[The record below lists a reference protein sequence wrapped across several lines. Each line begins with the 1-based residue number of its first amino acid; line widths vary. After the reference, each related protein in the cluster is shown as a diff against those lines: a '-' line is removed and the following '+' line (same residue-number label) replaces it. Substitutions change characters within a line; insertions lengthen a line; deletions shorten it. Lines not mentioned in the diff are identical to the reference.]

1 LSKFEDHSNYN
12 CCITLDNGEDFV
24 VFANWIHNNNLDQ
37 WHGWTCDAGHTRL
50 MIDKDLNVW
59 SGECKNDFFGRADEH
74 FYTNA
79 STVCKRKTC
88 TPCTDDLSVR
98 KSQL

>member
-1 LSKFEDHSNYN
+1 LSKFEDHNNYN
-12 CCITLDNGEDFV
+12 CRITLDNGEDFV

-50 MIDKDLNVW
+50 MIDKNLNVW
-59 SGECKNDFFGRADEH
+59 SGECKNDFFGSALDE
-74 FYTNA
+74 FYVNA
-79 STVCKRKTC
+79 PTTCKRNTC
-88 TPCTDDLSVR
+88 TGCTDDLLTK